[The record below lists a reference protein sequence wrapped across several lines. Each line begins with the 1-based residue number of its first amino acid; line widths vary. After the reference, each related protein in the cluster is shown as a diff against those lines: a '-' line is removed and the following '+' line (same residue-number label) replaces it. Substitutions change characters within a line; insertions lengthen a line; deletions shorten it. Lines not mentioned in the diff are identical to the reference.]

1 MVLYYVN
8 MPIQYISSS
17 DDRHLGCL
25 EFLVTVSCADMKMHV
40 CAITD
45 GISSYWT
52 SLSPAWPYNFLIPNM
67 DLATFAVNEL
77 SHLSKLLPLYSLKV
91 HLMYHQIAPYIKTI
105 CTCELFLLLDC
116 KLLRAEDVSFILL
129 FPSQCLPYIR
139 NPIKFLLVNEGWLRK
154 MSP

>member
-1 MVLYYVN
+1 MWICQFSISVLLMIGIWVVWSLWSLWVVLIWKCMSVLLRMVFPLIEL
-8 MPIQYISSS
+8 PS
-17 DDRHLGCL
+17 
-25 EFLVTVSCADMKMHV
+25 
-40 CAITD
+40 
-45 GISSYWT
+45 
-52 SLSPAWPYNFLIPNM
+52 SPAWPYNFLIPNM

-116 KLLRAEDVSFILL
+116 KLLRAEDVSFILF